1 MNEVLDN
8 DAFIAEINQIND
20 MLASL
25 LNSFKEVGNYFE
37 RYLTQVS
44 KDQFSH
50 MIRRIQMAITDSFD
64 ARTDETAQSLWNGI
78 QVLDYFYKANLKREE
93 NQ

>member
-1 MNEVLDN
+1 MNEVLDK

-78 QVLDYFYKANLKREE
+78 
-93 NQ
+93 

>member
-1 MNEVLDN
+1 MLRGVLIHLMNEVLDN
-8 DAFIAEINQIND
+8 EAFIAEINQIND

-78 QVLDYFYKANLKREE
+78 
-93 NQ
+93 